1 MLRDEIREVL
11 FFPLVTKELAAFFST
26 HKKDLGTIVNATL
39 NSKVGGFRDQGINNI
54 PAFVKKVCS
63 IFKLGFHL
71 FSPQTLSLQR
81 FYRLGLG

>member
-1 MLRDEIREVL
+1 MRSEKFF

-26 HKKDLGTIVNATL
+26 HKDLGTIVNAAL

-71 FSPQTLSLQR
+71 FSPQTLSLQ
-81 FYRLGLG
+81 